1 MELTSIFEVVR
12 IKQEIK
18 ESLEPFALHQ
28 IRSPQDAQKLAA
40 AQIADEDREVFL
52 VMMLNT
58 KNQVIG
64 LHRVHVGS
72 LNASIV
78 HPRDVMKSAILNNAA
93 SIIVSHQHPS
103 GDTTPSR
110 EDIEVTKRLAE
121 AGKIIGIEVL
131 DHVIV
136 SQTGKHVSLK
146 EKGYL

>member
-18 ESLEPFALHQ
+18 ESTEPFALYS
-28 IRSPQDAQKLAA
+28 IRSPEDAQKLAMA
-40 AQIADEDREVFL
+40 HIADEDREVFL

-58 KNQVIG
+58 KNQVVG
-64 LHRVHVGS
+64 LHRAHVGS

-78 HPRDVMKSAILNNAA
+78 HPREVMKCAILNNAA
-93 SIIVSHQHPS
+93 SIIVAHQHPS
-103 GDTTPSR
+103 GDPTPSR

-121 AGKIIGIEVL
+121 AGKIIGIDVL

-136 SQTGKHVSLK
+136 TYTGKNVSLK